1 MKEMY
6 YIYNNEAI
14 ASCVFLSILN
24 KVGTLDIARSCLVL
38 PFLLDDRTVYYF
50 RRNQDVE
57 LNLEQ
62 LIREQSRLFISFN
75 KRYLSLL
82 PITINSLM
90 LLSKSNQIKIEKVI
104 SIDDFI
110 HFESEDLGDRFN
122 KIEDITS
129 KFLSIIEQYSTA
141 QLYKI
146 LKVQL

>member
-1 MKEMY
+1 MKEIY

-14 ASCVFLSILN
+14 ASCVFLSILD

-38 PFLLDDRTVYYF
+38 PFLLDDRTVNYLK
-50 RRNQDVE
+50 RNQDVE

-90 LLSKSNQIKIEKVI
+90 LLSKSNQIKIENEI
-104 SIDDFI
+104 TTADFLNI
-110 HFESEDLGDRFN
+110 ESEDLGDRFN

-129 KFLSIIEQYSTA
+129 KFLSIIEQYSTV

>member
-38 PFLLDDRTVYYF
+38 PFLLDDRTVNYL

-90 LLSKSNQIKIEKVI
+90 LLSKSNQIKIENEI

-110 HFESEDLGDRFN
+110 NFESEDLGDRFN

>member
-1 MKEMY
+1 MKEIY

-14 ASCVFLSILN
+14 ASCVFLSILD
-24 KVGTLDIARSCLVL
+24 KVVTLDIARSCLVL
-38 PFLLDDRTVYYF
+38 PFLLDDRTVNYLK
-50 RRNQDVE
+50 RNQDVE

-82 PITINSLM
+82 PITINSLI
-90 LLSKSNQIKIEKVI
+90 LLSKSNQIKIENEI
-104 SIDDFI
+104 TTADFLNI
-110 HFESEDLGDRFN
+110 ESEDLGDRFN

-129 KFLSIIEQYSTA
+129 KFLSIIEQYSTVE
-141 QLYKI
+141 LYKI